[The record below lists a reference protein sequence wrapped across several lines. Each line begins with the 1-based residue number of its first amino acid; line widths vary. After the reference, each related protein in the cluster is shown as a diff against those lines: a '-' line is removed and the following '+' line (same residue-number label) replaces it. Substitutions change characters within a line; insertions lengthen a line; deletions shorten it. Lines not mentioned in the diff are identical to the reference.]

1 MPSARSLSDSAAPP
15 FAINLFVAL
24 RQKPQCDLRRI
35 AEQRLAHKIATLI
48 FNSDNRSTFRLN
60 CNHVAAIDPQVSL
73 PHAIRALFI
82 NSRRVHRPYCATKP
96 SKTMNAEAYLTF
108 HSKTFIDIGP

>member
-1 MPSARSLSDSAAPP
+1 MVPSARSLPDSAAPP
-15 FAINLFVAL
+15 VAIDFFVAL
-24 RQKPQCDLRRI
+24 RQKPQRDLRGI

-60 CNHVAAIDPQVSL
+60 RNHIAAIDPQVSL

-82 NSRRVHRPYCATKP
+82 NSRHVHRPYCATKTL
-96 SKTMNAEAYLTF
+96 KTMNAEAYLTF
-108 HSKTFIDIGP
+108 PFENFY